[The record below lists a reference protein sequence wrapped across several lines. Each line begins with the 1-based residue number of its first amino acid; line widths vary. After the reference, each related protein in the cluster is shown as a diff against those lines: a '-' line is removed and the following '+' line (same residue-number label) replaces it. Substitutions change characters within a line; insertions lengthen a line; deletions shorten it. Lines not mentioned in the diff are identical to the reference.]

1 MFKKLGDELI
11 GMKKRQNALLSMT
24 AERRIQAVAFTL
36 LTVLFVAIYLIRP
49 DFYETVWMLST
60 SGDIEDT
67 LNFLRSFGHWALVVS
82 FFIDVLINALGFLPS
97 IFISTANGLLFGVKI
112 GVLVSWLAESVGVII
127 SFLLMRF
134 IFRDYALLLIKK
146 SSRLQDID
154 NFSGKNGL
162 QLMLMART
170 LPYFPSGILTALGA
184 ISQISL
190 RDYVI
195 ATFIGKFPSTA
206 LEVVIGHDL
215 VNYQQHM
222 DRLAITV
229 TIVVIVYTGI
239 ILYKRKNGGWTK
251 KEEE

>member
-1 MFKKLGDELI
+1 MI
-11 GMKKRQNALLSMT
+11 GMKNEKDALPSMR
-24 AERRIQAVAFTL
+24 AERQIQAAAFIL
-36 LTVLFVAIYLIRP
+36 LAVLLIAIYLIEP
-49 DFYETVWMLST
+49 DFYKTVWMLST
-60 SGDIEDT
+60 SGNIEDT
-67 LNFLRSFGHWALVVS
+67 LQFLRSFGHWALVVS

-97 IFISTANGLLFGVKI
+97 IFISTANGLLFGVQI
-112 GVLVSWLAESVGVII
+112 GVLVSWLAESVGVIV

-134 IFRDYALLLIKK
+134 VFRDYALLLIKK

-195 ATFIGKFPSTA
+195 ATFVGKFPSTA
-206 LEVVIGHDL
+206 LEVVIGYDI
-215 VNYQQHM
+215 VNYQQNM
-222 DRLAITV
+222 LRLTITV
-229 TIVVIVYTGI
+229 TIVLIVYLGVI
-239 ILYKRKNGGWTK
+239 WYKRKNGGWAK